1 MDVFENIVDILT
13 KVLKVITKAL
23 IALISSDLI
32 PVPIPVPGKFS
43 IFEAISRGLKTC
55 NDIVSLLKNLPK
67 VISKYIRKIRKIVSK
82 ITKYIYSIL
91 GKISVLVEFIKFI
104 IQVVESA
111 YLFYINLCN
120 VSSPEDNAEDLN
132 YNEDLENYIQ
142 NGTNDLYNQTIKDLQ
157 NLGKEEVIQKIYDAN
172 FVMVGYRRYKSKNQ
186 PKGTN
191 SSTGPKGTNPS
202 TGGSSSY

>member
-1 MDVFENIVDILT
+1 MYL
-13 KVLKVITKAL
+13 A
-23 IALISSDLI
+23 
-32 PVPIPVPGKFS
+32 
-43 IFEAISRGLKTC
+43 
-55 NDIVSLLKNLPK
+55 
-67 VISKYIRKIRKIVSK
+67 RKI
-82 ITKYIYSIL
+82 
-91 GKISVLVEFIKFI
+91 
-104 IQVVESA
+104 
-111 YLFYINLCN
+111 
-120 VSSPEDNAEDLN
+120 
-132 YNEDLENYIQ
+132 IQ